1 VNKADCDRLAVI
13 IGDGELKGMLTK
25 ATNELTSCL
34 GCTAKAIT
42 HRVQKFRD
50 AASQLGLGD
59 GSTLPAT
66 PATGKKRA
74 RKTTNAA
81 DQDADGVEATPT
93 KTPRTPK
100 TKKKAADVG
109 NDDGEVE
116 ETIKAEGE

>member
-1 VNKADCDRLAVI
+1 
-13 IGDGELKGMLTK
+13 MLCPRSLQKNSPT
-25 ATNELTSCL
+25 LSL

-59 GSTLPAT
+59 GSAPPTT

-74 RKTTNAA
+74 RKTTNAN

-93 KTPRTPK
+93 KKARTPK
-100 TKKKAADVG
+100 TKKKVADIE
-109 NDDGEVE
+109 NDEAEVKE
-116 ETIKAEGE
+116 SMKAEEEGTVKEEPADEDEA